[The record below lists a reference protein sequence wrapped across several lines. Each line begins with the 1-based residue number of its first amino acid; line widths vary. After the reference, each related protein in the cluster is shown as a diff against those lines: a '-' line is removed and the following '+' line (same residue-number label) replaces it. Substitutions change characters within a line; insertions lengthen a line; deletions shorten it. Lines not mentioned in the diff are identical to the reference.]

1 MYLRLHSRI
10 KSEISFYFK
19 VTKIFEC
26 LLQQNR
32 RVGGMIEALNEW
44 METVIKVV
52 DKKFVKKIF

>member
-1 MYLRLHSRI
+1 MYLHLHSRI

-32 RVGGMIEALNEW
+32 RVGGMIEALNE
-44 METVIKVV
+44 
-52 DKKFVKKIF
+52 